1 MAKLLEGAPVAEAL
15 TRQIKEGVDRLRRF
29 GPVPTLAILRVGE
42 RPADLSY
49 EKQTRRQCESVGIRV
64 KQFLLPENSPRQEL
78 LDAVEA
84 INRDPGIHGCLLF
97 RPLADKDTE
106 RAACALLAPEKDVDG
121 VGIGALGAVFAGEG
135 AGFPPCTAQA
145 CMEVLDYYQIPIA
158 GKRAAVI
165 GRSLVVG
172 RPAAMLLQQRDATV
186 TICHSKTRDLP
197 GICRE
202 ADILI
207 AAAGQ
212 MGMVTADFLRP
223 GQVVLDVGIHREG
236 GKLRGDVDFPAADAA
251 AEAVTPVPG
260 GVGRVTSAVLTR
272 HVFEA
277 AAGVSLQSQQP

>member
-1 MAKLLEGAPVAEAL
+1 M
-15 TRQIKEGVDRLRRF
+15 
-29 GPVPTLAILRVGE
+29 
-42 RPADLSY
+42 
-49 EKQTRRQCESVGIRV
+49 
-64 KQFLLPENSPRQEL
+64 
-78 LDAVEA
+78 
-84 INRDPGIHGCLLF
+84 
-97 RPLADKDTE
+97 
-106 RAACALLAPEKDVDG
+106 
-121 VGIGALGAVFAGEG
+121 
-135 AGFPPCTAQA
+135 
-145 CMEVLDYYQIPIA
+145 
-158 GKRAAVI
+158 
-165 GRSLVVG
+165 G
-172 RPAAMLLQQRDATV
+172 RPVSMLLQQRDATV

-277 AAGVSLQSQQP
+277 AAGVSLQRQQP